1 MKIILGIAVLAALL
15 SIGRFTLISTRQ
27 LTHPVDVLNESPTVN
42 TALLL
47 NKGVNIYAQGTY
59 DAPPFNLT
67 MYTPLYFAV
76 VSSVPGFSDFP
87 FTTGRAV
94 SLFFMICSLSL
105 LVLPFRSRVG
115 LLFGIVGIGWLLLF
129 RPFLINA
136 AFFRMQTMAL
146 FFSVC
151 AVVVLRKNQ
160 PTFANIALAAFFA
173 FLGVMSK
180 QSYIAAP
187 GASFLLLLWRNR
199 PRAFQFAALF
209 CALIGLSFYLL
220 NEWSEGGF
228 LWSILVAP
236 RYSLSLDWFLD
247 NFAKMRTPAF
257 NFLIVTSS
265 LACYSMMRVPTEGK
279 FAEHLQESWRC
290 RLSGIYFLTS
300 WFWVLATI
308 GKVGANPNYFIE
320 PLFSSVWLLL
330 TWVNHQGKSPM
341 GTMIGHYVLAALP
354 VFFAWDAIVTRAG
367 MQLFL
372 PQMHPPKQF
381 EHVRDE
387 MQSLGIPPSP
397 KILNLANHRISLSIG
412 WDLHVNDTFWYAVL
426 WNTRTLSNQSLVRA
440 IDQGYYDLIVLK
452 KGTRP
457 TSISDPTPLGEIH
470 LKIFERYELKIDNYF
485 AYYVRRGSR

>member
-1 MKIILGIAVLAALL
+1 
-15 SIGRFTLISTRQ
+15 
-27 LTHPVDVLNESPTVN
+27 
-42 TALLL
+42 
-47 NKGVNIYAQGTY
+47 
-59 DAPPFNLT
+59 
-67 MYTPLYFAV
+67 
-76 VSSVPGFSDFP
+76 
-87 FTTGRAV
+87 
-94 SLFFMICSLSL
+94 MICSLSL

-129 RPFLINA
+129 RPFLING

-146 FFSVC
+146 FFSAC

-160 PTFANIALAAFFA
+160 LTFANIALAAFFA

-187 GASFLLLLWRNR
+187 VASFFFLLWRNR

-228 LWSILVAP
+228 LWSVLVAP

-265 LACYSMMRVPTEGK
+265 LACYSIMRVPTEGK

-300 WFWVLATI
+300 WIWVLATI

-330 TWVNHQGKSPM
+330 TWVNHHGKNALGM
-341 GTMIGHYVLAALP
+341 MIGHYVLAALP
-354 VFFAWDAIVTRAG
+354 VFFAWDAIVTRSG

-387 MQSLGIPPSP
+387 MQSLGIPPSA
-397 KILNLANHRISLSIG
+397 KILNLANHRISLSVG
-412 WDLHVNDTFWYAVL
+412 WDLHVNDTFWYAIL

-452 KGTRP
+452 KGARP
-457 TSISDPTPLGEIH
+457 TSIFDPTPLGEIY